1 MLITRFFLFYLTLF
15 NLAIISATAQETPR
29 VINFTKDQY
38 QAYNQ
43 NWSIAQT
50 PDLSMFF
57 ANSAGL
63 LQFDGSVWRTYP
75 LPNRQVIR
83 SIASDGNGRIFTG
96 AFSEFGYWQE
106 DKNGDLKYYS
116 LSHLIKDEIF
126 LREEIWRILPLNNAV
141 LFQSFSKIYLYDY
154 KEVRSLVPPGN
165 IMFAHQTKGGRL
177 ILPVIHSGLFELQHN
192 NSFKL
197 IPGSEILADRT
208 VVCIISLNKDEFLV
222 GTANNGIYEYRNGQF
237 HRWNNAIQQQV
248 IANQLNRAIRLS
260 DGNLALGTILNGV
273 YIINPEGKLLY
284 HINQQ
289 NGLQNNTVLALHEDA
304 AQNLWVGLDKG
315 IDLVELSS
323 PLTFFKDKNGTVGAV
338 YAATIHEG
346 NLYIG
351 SNQGVFVKPWQHAPT
366 LAGAEEFR
374 LINGTQGQ
382 VWELKVLDEQL
393 LLGHN
398 EGTFIIKNGQVQ
410 QISDIT
416 GGWMTIRHPQKP
428 DVLLQATYTGLVV
441 FNKDHTGAWQFS
453 HRVGGGLQESIKK
466 IVFDKEGNLWAASPH
481 RGLYRI
487 QLDDS
492 LKQIVAMTNFTT
504 RDGLPSEFKIDIDQ
518 IDNQLVIKSNSHFL
532 TFDPESN
539 TFTSLKKLKSSVLP
553 KGDFRIKAGKN
564 DNWFQIGDH
573 QLTYYTPNHN
583 FIFNLPLVPDYESI
597 MAISDYHYLFG
608 LDDGYAIFS
617 PNPKYSKIEK
627 IALPPVSIKMVKSFN
642 RNHHRKHLKTS
653 EILQLSANENNLH
666 FYFAQP
672 VFTHTPEY
680 SYLLEGFD
688 EVWSAWQTSPEKEF
702 NRLPPGDYIFKVKS
716 SLSEEVATFQF
727 SIQPHWYQSW
737 WAAILYILLLIT
749 GIWLIERWNQH
760 RLEKQRLHLEQ
771 DKEKQLEEQRIK
783 AANERLQF
791 DVINKSKEL
800 ANSTMSLIQKNE
812 ILMKIKEEIQQ
823 VKAASDGHFPSRHY
837 QRLLH
842 LIDTNISSED
852 DWQVFETNFNQVHE
866 QFFKKLKSE
875 FPELTPGDLKL
886 AAYLKMNLASKEIAP
901 LLNIS
906 VRSVEN
912 KRYRLRK
919 KLNLQEEDNLTE
931 FMLQY

>member
-1 MLITRFFLFYLTLF
+1 MNTHTSFFFLMLYIMVF
-15 NLAIISATAQETPR
+15 SEATAQETPR
-29 VINFTKDQY
+29 VINFSKDQY

-43 NWSIAQT
+43 NWSITQA
-50 PDLSMFF
+50 PDLSMCF

-83 SIASDGNGRIFTG
+83 SIASDGKGRIFTG

-106 DKNGDLKYYS
+106 DHQGELKYHS

-126 LREEIWRILPLNNAV
+126 LREEIWHILPLNNAV

-154 KEVRSLVPPGN
+154 KEVRPLVPPGN
-165 IMFAHQTKGGRL
+165 IMFAHQTKGNKL
-177 ILPVIHSGLFELQHN
+177 ILPVIHSGLFELQYN

-197 IPGSEILADRT
+197 IPGSDILADRT
-208 VVCIISLNKDEFLV
+208 VVCIISLNENDFLV

-237 HRWNNAIQQQV
+237 RRWNNIIQQQLT
-248 IANQLNRAIRLS
+248 ANQLNKAIRLS

-273 YIINPEGKLLY
+273 YIISPGGELLY
-284 HINQQ
+284 HLNQQ
-289 NGLQNNTVLALHEDA
+289 NGLQNNTVLALYEDA
-304 AQNLWVGLDKG
+304 AHNLWVGLDKG

-338 YAATIHEG
+338 YTATIHEG
-346 NLYIG
+346 KLYIG
-351 SNQGVFVKPWQHAPT
+351 SNQGVFVKPWQHTPT
-366 LAGAEEFR
+366 LANAEEFR

-382 VWELKVLDEQL
+382 VWELKVLDGQL
-393 LLGHN
+393 ILGHN
-398 EGTFIIKNGQVQ
+398 EGTFIIKNDQVR

-416 GGWMTIRHPQKP
+416 GGWMTLRHPQEP
-428 DVLLQATYTGLVV
+428 DMLLQATYTGLVV
-441 FNKDHTGAWQFS
+441 FNKNRTGAWQFS
-453 HRVGGGLQESIKK
+453 HRISGGLQEPIKK

-492 LKQIVAMTNFTT
+492 LKQIVAMTSFTKQ
-504 RDGLPSEFKIDIDQ
+504 DNLPSEFKIDIDN

-539 TFTSLKKLKSSVLP
+539 TFIPLKTLKSTVLP
-553 KGDFRIKAGKN
+553 KGDFHIKAGK
-564 DNWFQIGDH
+564 DGNWFQIGDH
-573 QLTYYTPNHN
+573 QLIYYTPNHN

-597 MAISDYHYLFG
+597 VSISDYYYLFG
-608 LDDGYAIFS
+608 LDDGYALFA
-617 PNPKYSKIEK
+617 PNPKFPKMEK
-627 IALPPVSIKMVKSFN
+627 TALPPVSIKGVKSFN
-642 RNHHRKHLKTS
+642 RNNQRKHLKTG

-666 FYFAQP
+666 FYFTQP
-672 VFTHTPEY
+672 VFTRTPEY

-688 EVWSAWQTSPEKEF
+688 EAWSPWQTSPEKEF
-702 NRLPPGDYIFKVKS
+702 NRLPPGDYVFKVKS
-716 SLSEEVATFQF
+716 NLSEQVAIFEF

-737 WAAILYILLLIT
+737 WAAIIYIMLIAT
-749 GIWLIERWNQH
+749 GIWLVERWNQH
-760 RLEKQRLHLEQ
+760 RLEKQRQHLEQ
-771 DKEKQLEEQRIK
+771 EKEKQLEEQRIK
-783 AANERLQF
+783 AANERLQL

-823 VKAASDGHFPSRHY
+823 VKTASDGHFPNRHY

-866 QFFKKLKSE
+866 QFFKKLKAE